1 MRKYVS
7 SALAGVPEGRYTD
20 CMKTPLEGLMS
31 GVLVGTSD
39 MDIER
44 LKKRFKKSNGILK
57 TVSLTEMKLDSRA
70 IRSLV
75 DDGILVRVRNGYYQ
89 LVGEKQSESE
99 ASLIASLFPD
109 AVVCMYTALFHW
121 GYSDRTP
128 LAWDLAVD
136 KNTFRGR
143 FDIPDL
149 AIVPWFL
156 TAESLSLGVT
166 SGDFDGVPLRVFD
179 RDRVICDCLKYE
191 NRMER
196 ETFTK
201 AVQGYIA
208 DPKKNVANL
217 LAYAKRRRVTGRIRD
232 VLGVWL

>member
-1 MRKYVS
+1 MEKYGS

-20 CMKTPLEGLMS
+20 YMKTPLESITS
-31 GVLVGTSD
+31 GVLVDISG
-39 MDIER
+39 MDIDK
-44 LKKRFKKSNGILK
+44 LKKRFRDSNGILK

-70 IRSLV
+70 IGKLV
-75 DDGILVRVRNGYYQ
+75 DEGVLVRVRNGYYR
-89 LVGEKQSESE
+89 LAGARKSESD
-99 ASLIASLFPD
+99 AALIASLFPD
-109 AVVCMYTALFHW
+109 AVVCMYSALFHW

-156 TAESLSLGVT
+156 TAESVSLGVT
-166 SGDFDGVPLRVFD
+166 RGKFDGVPLRVFD

-217 LAYAKRRRVTGRIRD
+217 LEYAKRRRVTGRIRD

>member
-1 MRKYVS
+1 
-7 SALAGVPEGRYTD
+7 
-20 CMKTPLEGLMS
+20 
-31 GVLVGTSD
+31 
-39 MDIER
+39 MDIKK
-44 LKKRFKKSNGILK
+44 LKKRFRDSNGILK

-70 IRSLV
+70 IGKLV
-75 DDGILVRVRNGYYQ
+75 DEGVFVRVRNGYYR
-89 LVGEKQSESE
+89 LAGEPRAVGESAQV
-99 ASLIASLFPD
+99 ASLFPD
-109 AVVCMYTALFHW
+109 AVVCMYSALFHW

-166 SGDFDGVPLRVFD
+166 SGAFDGVSLRVFD

-217 LAYAKRRRVTGRIRD
+217 LEYAKRRRVTGRIRD